1 MLEGWEKTLLISIV
15 FVLVAVSTGQSLK
28 DGSKRKAAEDIDQ
41 VAKRRK

>member
-1 MLEGWEKTLLISIV
+1 MGGKKLCWFPFL

-28 DGSKRKAAEDIDQ
+28 EGLKRKAAEDIDQ